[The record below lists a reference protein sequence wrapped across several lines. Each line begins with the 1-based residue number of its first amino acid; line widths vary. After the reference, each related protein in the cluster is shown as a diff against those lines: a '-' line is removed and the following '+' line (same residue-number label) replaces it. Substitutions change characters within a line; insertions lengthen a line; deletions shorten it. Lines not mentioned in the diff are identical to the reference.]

1 MYISMSRKMWRRATE
16 DTRLA
21 EASHSAGGQQD
32 IPEAFSAAGLIV
44 PESIARVGCCRRGYQ
59 HPIPSRLYRVADVA
73 QSPSG
78 SGFLRS
84 LVSLIHAPVALDSTR
99 RSGREGE
106 VGGCARTDADG
117 LRLALL
123 ATAAHTRGRQL
134 EVRARRGRGVGRR
147 CGADSVG
154 CVQCATVAAIV
165 QRSSVVDAGADAA
178 EVVCESRWTQGV
190 MEDGEVEALGQ
201 LDE

>member
-1 MYISMSRKMWRRATE
+1 MYISMSRKTWRRATE

-99 RSGREGE
+99 LSGREGE

-134 EVRARRGRGVGRR
+134 EACARRGRGRS
-147 CGADSVG
+147 GAEQ
-154 CVQCATVAAIV
+154 QCA
-165 QRSSVVDAGADAA
+165 QRSLRSCRGAA
-178 EVVCESRWTQGV
+178 W
-190 MEDGEVEALGQ
+190 
-201 LDE
+201 

>member
-1 MYISMSRKMWRRATE
+1 MKVGLERWLRLEVGISMSRNTWGRDRRHEA
-16 DTRLA
+16 A
-21 EASHSAGGQQD
+21 EASHSARGQQD

-44 PESIARVGCCRRGYQ
+44 PESIARVDCCRRGYQ

-99 RSGREGE
+99 RSGREGD

-134 EVRARRGRGVGRR
+134 EACARRGRGRGGRSGAER
-147 CGADSVG
+147 CS
-154 CVQCATVAAIV
+154 VQCA
-165 QRSSVVDAGADAA
+165 QRSLRSCRGAAWSMQA
-178 EVVCESRWTQGV
+178 RMRPRLCVSRVGRK
-190 MEDGEVEALGQ
+190 A
-201 LDE
+201 